1 MSNARIDLAAQVRPN
16 TEFVSCIIDPLPK
29 YPHYAGAISADLVSG
44 VLDLRFSW
52 GYASPAVI
60 HAGIANLRAALD
72 QLDIDVDA
80 AMERQAAA
88 RPERTR
94 GEQVVDEEWEL
105 GEFDAASPAEGHEI
119 VDEWTRKAAS

>member
-1 MSNARIDLAAQVRPN
+1 MAHATIELVARCSAETTYRSV
-16 TEFVSCIIDPLPK
+16 VVDPLPT
-29 YPHYAGAISADLVSG
+29 YPDHAGKLGIDLVSG
-44 VLDLRFSW
+44 GLRLAFSY

-105 GEFDAASPAEGHEI
+105 AAIDAASPAEGHEI